1 MSEIEFFP
9 TLTVAQHG
17 YTVYLTIFDQNSCR
31 QPEQVTV
38 NFLSGDENYTF
49 VSRYS
54 SLVSFALRAPIGVI
68 TITFY
73 TRGEPL
79 QFLQPSVNH
88 LFAVVPVYIKCYSAI
103 IAPLCYHQ
111 QLIAEELARLRGR
124 QLARRQGNLVGAP
137 RLHR

>member
-1 MSEIEFFP
+1 MSGIEYFP
-9 TLTVAQHG
+9 AFAVAQHG
-17 YTVYLTIFDQNSCR
+17 YTVYLTIFDRNSCR

-38 NFLSGDENYTF
+38 NFFSGVEDYTF

-54 SLVSFALRAPIGVI
+54 SSVSFALRAPVGVI

-79 QFLQPSVNH
+79 KFLQPSIYH
-88 LFAVVPVYIKCYSAI
+88 TFAVVPVYIKCYSAI

-111 QLIAEELARLRGR
+111 QLIAEELARLSGR
-124 QLARRQGNLVGAP
+124 QLARRQGNLVGEP